1 MNSKL
6 NTIILTA
13 LMIFAVTTG
22 AAAQDSWYAQSSG
35 TVDQLMDVHFADA
48 DNGWAEGDNVFTFS
62 VRDVTPAPFNQPPY
76 PASDD
81 TDFDSCT
88 VIGLVP

>member
-13 LMIFAVTTG
+13 LMIFAATTG

-35 TVDQLMDVHFADA
+35 SNEFLFDVHFADA
-48 DNGWAEGDNVFTFS
+48 DNAGWPWATA
-62 VRDVTPAPFNQPPY
+62 R
-76 PASDD
+76 
-81 TDFDSCT
+81 
-88 VIGLVP
+88 